1 MPLIAPRGRR
11 TDSRMH
17 EPPKRKRTCGAFGR
31 ILKSSKSL
39 SRRRFYH
46 AAPQS
51 AEARNAAPQT
61 KNPKNLAILG
71 VGYCWWPGAE
81 SNHRHA
87 DFQDYPAP
95 KIRCTTRTK
104 SRRNNN
110 LTETDRSRP
119 QSPATAIASILPVR
133 ALQCQQRKCLRFC
146 RKCPTSDTGPR
157 WLPRDTVSPRPLP
170 RRIHLSSMR
179 VSNNSFYAP
188 AGSRVTHAQ
197 NFARKRQFGSY
208 RSRQQVNLQECV
220 WRGAVPLKA
229 MLVSNFS

>member
-1 MPLIAPRGRR
+1 
-11 TDSRMH
+11 MH

-87 DFQDYPAP
+87 DFQNVPPTPAP
-95 KIRCTTRTK
+95 RLARHRGRPRSEKQPEVLHNLAHSGHSPVHPRHTRHPPASPRATL
-104 SRRNNN
+104 NGMP
-110 LTETDRSRP
+110 DRSRAPCGRVERGHVALKHRLRSFTGTP
-119 QSPATAIASILPVR
+119 QSVKNQCLAQLAICKTKANQGQSRPSQLIQTVFSLYSASPDRGL
-133 ALQCQQRKCLRFC
+133 
-146 RKCPTSDTGPR
+146 T
-157 WLPRDTVSPRPLP
+157 
-170 RRIHLSSMR
+170 
-179 VSNNSFYAP
+179 
-188 AGSRVTHAQ
+188 
-197 NFARKRQFGSY
+197 
-208 RSRQQVNLQECV
+208 RSRETSIFQKSRCARAFVALLSGH
-220 WRGAVPLKA
+220 R
-229 MLVSNFS
+229 